1 MKWNSVKIQS
11 YLLVFY
17 LLQTPFDG
25 GGFELYQQAISTLS
39 ILLFWVLQFSRSK
52 IKAQDLVFKAPVTL
66 KYFVIFLI
74 LSCLSVIWS
83 VDRAVSSWVILYWVN
98 HFLFLMA
105 VYRHFSDRNE
115 YMMIIKQYVLPLSAI
130 MSIWGIYQFWTVS
143 VKTIGWE
150 GHSDWGR
157 SEAMFAQ
164 ANSLGGYLSIILVL
178 LIVLYLYEKRLRRC
192 IILYFFFLLIF
203 TTFIT
208 TYSRASWVSFFIS
221 ASLFLFLIGL
231 KHIKVLLPK
240 LISLLSGMVMI
251 FMLLSEIPESNVLSR
266 VQSITAE
273 NYMPT
278 GLRGRITNL
287 WIPAWKLF
295 LENPLVGT
303 GVGTYHLT
311 FYSKSEVDY
320 SVQIWM
326 AHNDYV
332 QFLSEIGFIGTAA
345 IITFLIIYLFY
356 GFRMSLK
363 LKKSKDLFSDKG
375 LLVIGVYAATLS
387 PILHSIVDFDLRT
400 SGVFALF
407 LFLSSMVWHESEKLK
422 IVAPV
427 NLNVNSKFLPYSILK
442 IVLGLLAFFILYLS
456 ATTVIADYYF
466 DKALKSE
473 SEEAYISGISY
484 AKKAVSIKEGV
495 SSYHEFLGRNYMRY
509 ALFAEDSLDRV
520 NTAFKSEEEYL
531 LAIKKS
537 RMTFLNYLGLAD
549 LYQKRSD
556 LFDSVDVKVNDL
568 YEKAIQV
575 YPANNNLRFKFAEI
589 LMRVGLYDEAIESLE
604 HTLGRGRRVSDA
616 QTLLAEAYRLDGRKD
631 DALVSVENKLSKEP
645 DDGFANFIKGNI
657 LADLGRFDESINHYT
672 RAIEGSDGDNRFD
685 AMKQLALTYLKSGDT
700 KKSEEAL
707 NNILT
712 ERPEDRFSIEL
723 LGFLKEI
730 P

>member
-1 MKWNSVKIQS
+1 MKWTRVKLQS
-11 YLLVFY
+11 FLLIFY

-25 GGFELYQQAISTLS
+25 GGFELYQQALSTLS
-39 ILLFWVLQFSRSK
+39 ILLFWALELSNSK
-52 IKAQDLVFKAPVTL
+52 IKAQELVFRAPVTL

-74 LSCLSVIWS
+74 LSCFSVIWS
-83 VDRAVSSWVILYWVN
+83 VDKAVSSWVILYWVN

-105 VYRHFSDRNE
+105 VYRHFSLRND
-115 YMMIIKQYVLPLSAI
+115 YITIIKRYILPLSVI

-143 VKTIGWE
+143 AKTIGWK

-178 LIVLYLYEKRLRRC
+178 LIVFYIYEKRLRRS
-192 IILYFFFLLIF
+192 IVLYFFFLLIF

-208 TYSRASWVSFFIS
+208 TYSRASWGSFFIS
-221 ASLFLFLIGL
+221 TCLFLFLVGL

-240 LISLLSGMVMI
+240 LITLLSGMAMI
-251 FMLLSEIPESNVLSR
+251 FMLLSEVPESNVLSR

-273 NYMPT
+273 NHMPA
-278 GLRGRITNL
+278 GLQSRIAI
-287 WIPAWKLF
+287 WIPAWKLAV
-295 LENPLVGT
+295 ENPLIGT
-303 GVGTYHLT
+303 GVGTYHIA
-311 FYSKSEVDY
+311 FHSKSETDY
-320 SVQIWM
+320 TVQIWM

-332 QFLSEIGFIGTAA
+332 QFLSEIGFIGTTA
-345 IITFLIIYLFY
+345 IIAFLIFYLYY
-356 GFRMSLK
+356 GFRMSMELRR
-363 LKKSKDLFSDKG
+363 SKDIFSNNG
-375 LLVIGVYAATLS
+375 LLVLGVYAATLS

-407 LFLSSMVWHESEKLK
+407 LFLSSMIWHESENLK
-422 IVAPV
+422 IISPI
-427 NLNVNSKFLPYSILK
+427 NLNVNSKYLPYSILK
-442 IVLGLLAFFILYLS
+442 IVLAILALFILYLS
-456 ATTVIADYYF
+456 ATTVIAEYYF

-473 SEEAYISGISY
+473 SEGAYKSGISY
-484 AKKAVSIKEGV
+484 AKEAVNIKEGV

-520 NTAFKSEEEYL
+520 NAAFKSEEEYL

-537 RMTFLNYLGLAD
+537 RMAFLHYLGLAD
-549 LYQKRSD
+549 LYQKRGE

-568 YEKAIQV
+568 YEKAIYA
-575 YPANNNLRFKFAEI
+575 YPANNNLRFKFSEI
-589 LMRVGLYDEAIESLE
+589 LMRVGLYDKAIESLE

-616 QTLLAEAYRLDGRKD
+616 QTLLAEAYRLNGRKD
-631 DALVSVENKLSKEP
+631 EALASVENRLSKEP

-657 LADLGRFDESINHYT
+657 LADLGRFDESIANYT
-672 RAIEGSDGDNRFD
+672 RAIEGSDGDNRID
-685 AMKQLALTYLKSGDT
+685 AMKQLVLTYMKSGDT

-707 NNILT
+707 NNILM
-712 ERPEDRFSIEL
+712 ERPGDRFSIEL